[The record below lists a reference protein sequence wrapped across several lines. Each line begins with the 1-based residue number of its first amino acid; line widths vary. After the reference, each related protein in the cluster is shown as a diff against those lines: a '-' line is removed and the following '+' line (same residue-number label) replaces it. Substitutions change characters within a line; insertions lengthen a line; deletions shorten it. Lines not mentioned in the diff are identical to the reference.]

1 MNTESSS
8 SRRLVEL
15 TSFVAAAP
23 ARPGGDGPE
32 RRFTRLLAD
41 DGASVRTGATS
52 TVSRVENA
60 AGEAFALKV
69 LRPARE
75 GASPALM
82 AAREDAFYE
91 EYRNQL
97 VVSGLRGFPE
107 VFGFGRAGGRPAIL
121 MEWIEC
127 ASLHQVERDA
137 GVPWDGG
144 RVARLGAAVAAI
156 LDSTSALD
164 RGFVHR
170 DLSPRN
176 IVLRTSS
183 TSVTD
188 QLETGEFDVCL
199 VDMGSSVALSDA
211 DGSFTMLADVW
222 RNGTPDY
229 APPEMLT
236 RDVTGIDELRHSPA
250 VDVYAL
256 CSVLYELYAG
266 FAPFRVSEHP
276 EASPYRLK
284 MDTSPAPLRARSSR
298 DEGLCAIVMA
308 GLARDPEGRPT
319 VASLRA
325 ALEAWVSG
333 DAGAE
338 ALLAPFGGTPPEG
351 AENGASGEK
360 DGASGDAPGTR
371 RAVSRRAL
379 LAGAGAVAAVGVVA
393 AATGGFGLV
402 GSGSRRFPDLTW
414 DDIAEVSAEIA
425 DAGDEEAA
433 IEVARRHGICDED
446 GLIDR
451 SLVKP
456 LVIAGAELA
465 AQVAGI
471 AHDVRADG
479 SPIGLTFLLTSVMPE
494 QRAMADEA
502 YQGGWETSGMR
513 SWMAGDLLDQL
524 PEELARN
531 LVAAAKL
538 TNNVGPAQD
547 AGDVTVTEDLLW
559 LPSYC
564 ELVGARDRTSFSEN
578 YQYLADVLNA
588 EGSQYK
594 LFRDQGLLARGDYEP
609 LVRERGGVADYWWL
623 RSASPDVSLSE
634 GMAYFNRT
642 APNGDPFHYATA
654 CTDASGVLFGFCV

>member
-23 ARPGGDGPE
+23 VRPGGDGPE

-107 VFGFGRAGGRPAIL
+107 VFGFGRVGGRPAIL
-121 MEWIEC
+121 MEWVEC

-199 VDMGSSVALSDA
+199 VDMGSSVALSDE

-325 ALEAWVSG
+325 ALEAWVTG
-333 DAGAE
+333 GAGAE

-371 RAVSRRAL
+371 RTVSRRAL

-402 GSGSRRFPDLTW
+402 GSDSRRFPDLTW
-414 DDIAEVSAEIA
+414 DDLAEVSAEIA

-456 LVIAGAELA
+456 LVVAGAELA

-471 AHDVRADG
+471 AHDVRGDG

-502 YQGGWETSGMR
+502 YQGGWKTSGMR

>member
-1 MNTESSS
+1 
-8 SRRLVEL
+8 
-15 TSFVAAAP
+15 
-23 ARPGGDGPE
+23 
-32 RRFTRLLAD
+32 
-41 DGASVRTGATS
+41 
-52 TVSRVENA
+52 
-60 AGEAFALKV
+60 
-69 LRPARE
+69 
-75 GASPALM
+75 
-82 AAREDAFYE
+82 
-91 EYRNQL
+91 
-97 VVSGLRGFPE
+97 
-107 VFGFGRAGGRPAIL
+107 
-121 MEWIEC
+121 
-127 ASLHQVERDA
+127 
-137 GVPWDGG
+137 
-144 RVARLGAAVAAI
+144 
-156 LDSTSALD
+156 
-164 RGFVHR
+164 
-170 DLSPRN
+170 
-176 IVLRTSS
+176 
-183 TSVTD
+183 
-188 QLETGEFDVCL
+188 
-199 VDMGSSVALSDA
+199 
-211 DGSFTMLADVW
+211 
-222 RNGTPDY
+222 
-229 APPEMLT
+229 
-236 RDVTGIDELRHSPA
+236 
-250 VDVYAL
+250 
-256 CSVLYELYAG
+256 
-266 FAPFRVSEHP
+266 
-276 EASPYRLK
+276 
-284 MDTSPAPLRARSSR
+284 
-298 DEGLCAIVMA
+298 MA

-325 ALEAWVSG
+325 ALEAWVAG

-360 DGASGDAPGTR
+360 DGASGDAPGKR

-402 GSGSRRFPDLTW
+402 GSGSRGFPNLTW
-414 DDIAEVSAEIA
+414 DDLAEVSAEIA
-425 DAGDEEAA
+425 DAGGEEAA

-456 LVIAGAELA
+456 LMVAGAELA

-609 LVRERGGVADYWWL
+609 LVRERRGVADYWWL